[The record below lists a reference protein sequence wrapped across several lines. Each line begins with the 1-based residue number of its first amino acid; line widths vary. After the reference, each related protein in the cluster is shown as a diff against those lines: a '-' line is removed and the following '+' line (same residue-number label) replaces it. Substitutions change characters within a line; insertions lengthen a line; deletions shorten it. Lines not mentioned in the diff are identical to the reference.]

1 MRPPKGFL
9 AEPAKKRR
17 SASFNTTI
25 SVVQSEI
32 VKAAEELAKLAP
44 GEGDITFRI
53 KGEVRI
59 KRGQERETLTLQ
71 VNWSV
76 DAIEEGKR

>member
-1 MRPPKGFL
+1 MKPPPKFL
-9 AEPAKKRR
+9 AHPPKRR
-17 SASFNTTI
+17 RSVAFNTTI

-32 VKAAEELAKLAP
+32 AKATEELAKLSP
-44 GEGDITFRI
+44 DEGEVTFRI

-59 KRGQERETLTLQ
+59 KRGQERETLNLQ

-76 DAIEEGKR
+76 DAIEAAKR

>member
-1 MRPPKGFL
+1 MKRPSGFL
-9 AEPAKKRR
+9 AHPPKRR
-17 SASFNTTI
+17 RSVSFNTTL

-32 VKAAEELAKLAP
+32 AKAAEELARLAP
-44 GEGDITFRI
+44 ETGEITFRI

-59 KRGQERETLTLQ
+59 KRGQERETLNMQ

-76 DAIEEGKR
+76 DAIEAAKR

>member
-1 MRPPKGFL
+1 M
-9 AEPAKKRR
+9 
-17 SASFNTTI
+17 FNTTI

-32 VKAAEELAKLAP
+32 AKAAEELAKLAP
-44 GEGDITFRI
+44 DEGEVTFRI

-59 KRGQERETLTLQ
+59 KRGQERETLNLQ